1 MLRVRLRDWCWP
13 FAVVIA
19 VAIPFL
25 GVTLSTGGTYR
36 IGSFTYHLNT
46 QGPIV
51 FLLATFIAGLRW
63 CWIGRL
69 RAPDPNRC
77 IGCHY
82 RLDWLNPDEMPQRC
96 PECGRN
102 ASRMPASRR
111 IPVARLLLDL
121 PGVLAMLFPIGIV
134 GLILLSILG
143 FIDLD

>member
-1 MLRVRLRDWCWP
+1 MFRLRLRDWCWP
-13 FAVVIA
+13 VTAVIA

-25 GVTLSTGGTYR
+25 AVTLSTGGAYR
-36 IGSFTYHLNT
+36 IGSVTYHLNT

-69 RAPDPNRC
+69 RASDPNRC
-77 IGCHY
+77 LECHY
-82 RLDWLNPDEMPQRC
+82 RLDHLNVDERPRRC
-96 PECGRN
+96 PECGRR
-102 ASRMPASRR
+102 ASTMPASRR
-111 IPVARLLLDL
+111 IPVARLLVDL

-134 GLILLSILG
+134 VIILLSILG